1 MNIRPPTIDDA
12 NAMVEYYLTNQKYL
26 APWEP
31 DRAASFF
38 TVEFWKERLTSWEI
52 ERERG
57 EAEHFIAKEPSRSQV
72 IAVCSLTNIV
82 RGPFMACNIGYSVS
96 EEFQGQGVAKS
107 LVSHAIDHAFNELR
121 LNRVM
126 ANYLPR
132 NERSAKLLESL
143 GFVKEGLAR
152 RYLCINGVWEDHV
165 LTSLLNP
172 ENA

>member
-1 MNIRPPTIDDA
+1 M
-12 NAMVEYYLTNQKYL
+12 
-26 APWEP
+26 
-31 DRAASFF
+31 
-38 TVEFWKERLTSWEI
+38 
-52 ERERG
+52 
-57 EAEHFIAKEPSRSQV
+57 
-72 IAVCSLTNIV
+72 CSLTNIV

-107 LVSHAIDHAFNELR
+107 LVSHAIDYAFNELR